1 MSGYLFAVV
10 LCLAVLALLVQLL
23 RTRRIREKYAAI
35 WIVVALGVCLLA
47 VFPNIAL
54 WLADLVGVET
64 PVNLL
69 FAVAALVLLAVC
81 LQLSGE
87 TSTLEEKTR
96 TLAEE
101 VASLRLAVR
110 RLQSAAAVDPDRSV
124 DPTEHR
130 EH

>member
-1 MSGYLFAVV
+1 MSGYLFAVA
-10 LCLAVLALLVQLL
+10 LGLAILALVVQLL

-35 WIVVALGVCLLA
+35 WIVVALGICLLA
-47 VFPNIAL
+47 VFPHLAFR
-54 WLADLVGVET
+54 LADLVGVKT

-96 TLAEE
+96 SLAEE
-101 VASLRLAVR
+101 VALLRLAVR
-110 RLQSAAAVDPDRSV
+110 RLQASDSPAAPG
-124 DPTEHR
+124 PTSGDHR
-130 EH
+130 DT